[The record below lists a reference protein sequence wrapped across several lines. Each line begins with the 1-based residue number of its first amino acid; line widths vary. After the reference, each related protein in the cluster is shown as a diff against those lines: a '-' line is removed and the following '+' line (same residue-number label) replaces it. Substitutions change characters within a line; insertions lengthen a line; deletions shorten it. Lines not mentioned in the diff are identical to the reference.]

1 MIPGPDTGQ
10 QVGWYLLSGGGRGH
24 ILWVLGALLS
34 CLVAEMEDCLKLLLE
49 SPLVLLRERL
59 IPPSLRG
66 LPMVKIV
73 YDLK

>member
-10 QVGWYLLSGGGRGH
+10 QVGWYLLSGGRGH